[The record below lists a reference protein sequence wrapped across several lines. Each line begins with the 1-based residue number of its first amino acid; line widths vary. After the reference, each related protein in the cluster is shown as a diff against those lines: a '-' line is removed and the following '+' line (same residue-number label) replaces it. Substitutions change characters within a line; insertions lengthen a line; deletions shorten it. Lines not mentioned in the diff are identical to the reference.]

1 MGSIKLWDLTLFLWI
16 YSGLLRNLFP
26 PLNVVLY
33 LLPFILAFIYLITSR
48 ARHNSVQSVRNVLII
63 FTIFS
68 FGFQVIHF
76 FYQNISLRNVFTGLV
91 LYSLAPTLIF
101 LCLNTDSRILLLRLV
116 QAIKIGIPINL
127 LLTFLQ
133 VIGNF
138 SFFQRSQ
145 INGLENMTTDG
156 KVLRAIGTF
165 SHPVGFSTF
174 LSVATVVVFYMYRQ
188 KSKQGQIIWIFQ
200 IATLYLLSGSRTVY
214 INLFLIMLMYL
225 FIKLKGGYRTKR
237 TVSKVIFSIL
247 IPIWFVYL
255 LIQNR
260 FTWVIDAF
268 TNRLVTAAGQE
279 NSIQRIITQSL
290 GWVSHLQDSIWGQ
303 GLGFFSNSTI
313 GFSVNRSTW
322 VEDDLLKVILE
333 AGSLFGIIVI
343 VFRWAL
349 PIYIFVKIG
358 KDLSD
363 ENEIVL
369 LLLAAIFTNL
379 TQGALTGQGSVALQV
394 WLIAGICLSS
404 IHERKYSLT

>member
-1 MGSIKLWDLTLFLWI
+1 MGSIKLWNSTLFLWI

-26 PLNVVLY
+26 PLNVILY

-48 ARHNSVQSVRNVLII
+48 ARHNSVQSIRNVLII

-116 QAIKIGIPINL
+116 QAIKIGIPVNL

-174 LSVATVVVFYMYRQ
+174 LSVATVVAFYMYRQ
-188 KSKQGQIIWIFQ
+188 NSKQGQIIWILQ
-200 IATLYLLSGSRTVY
+200 IAALYLLSGSRTVY
-214 INLFLIMLMYL
+214 INLSLIMLMYL
-225 FIKLKGGYRTKR
+225 FIKLKSGHRTKR
-237 TVSKVIFSIL
+237 TISNIIFTIL
-247 IPIWFVYL
+247 IPISLVYL
-255 LIQNR
+255 LVENR
-260 FTWVIDAF
+260 FSWVLDAF
-268 TNRLVTAAGQE
+268 TTRLMAAADQE
-279 NSIQRIITQSL
+279 NSIQRIISQSF

-313 GFSVNRSTW
+313 GFSANRSTW
-322 VEDDLLKVILE
+322 VEDDLLKIILE

-349 PIYIFVKIG
+349 PFFIFVRIRKNP
-358 KDLSD
+358 SD
-363 ENEIVL
+363 ENEIML

-394 WLIAGICLSS
+394 WLIAGICMSS

>member
-1 MGSIKLWDLTLFLWI
+1 MGSIKLWNSTLFLWI

-26 PLNVVLY
+26 PLNVILY

-48 ARHNSVQSVRNVLII
+48 ARHNSVQSIRNVLII

-116 QAIKIGIPINL
+116 QAIKIGIPVNL

-174 LSVATVVVFYMYRQ
+174 LSVATVVAFYMYRQ
-188 KSKQGQIIWIFQ
+188 NSKQGQIIWILQ
-200 IATLYLLSGSRTVY
+200 IAALYLLSGSRTVY
-214 INLFLIMLMYL
+214 INLSLIMLMYL
-225 FIKLKGGYRTKR
+225 FIKLKSGHRTKR
-237 TVSKVIFSIL
+237 TISNIIL
-247 IPIWFVYL
+247 M
-255 LIQNR
+255 
-260 FTWVIDAF
+260 
-268 TNRLVTAAGQE
+268 
-279 NSIQRIITQSL
+279 
-290 GWVSHLQDSIWGQ
+290 
-303 GLGFFSNSTI
+303 
-313 GFSVNRSTW
+313 
-322 VEDDLLKVILE
+322 K
-333 AGSLFGIIVI
+333 
-343 VFRWAL
+343 
-349 PIYIFVKIG
+349 
-358 KDLSD
+358 
-363 ENEIVL
+363 
-369 LLLAAIFTNL
+369 
-379 TQGALTGQGSVALQV
+379 
-394 WLIAGICLSS
+394 
-404 IHERKYSLT
+404 

>member
-1 MGSIKLWDLTLFLWI
+1 
-16 YSGLLRNLFP
+16 
-26 PLNVVLY
+26 
-33 LLPFILAFIYLITSR
+33 
-48 ARHNSVQSVRNVLII
+48 
-63 FTIFS
+63 
-68 FGFQVIHF
+68 
-76 FYQNISLRNVFTGLV
+76 VFTGLV

>member
-1 MGSIKLWDLTLFLWI
+1 
-16 YSGLLRNLFP
+16 
-26 PLNVVLY
+26 
-33 LLPFILAFIYLITSR
+33 
-48 ARHNSVQSVRNVLII
+48 
-63 FTIFS
+63 
-68 FGFQVIHF
+68 
-76 FYQNISLRNVFTGLV
+76 VFTGLV

-255 LIQNR
+255 LVQNR

-279 NSIQRIITQSL
+279 NSIQRIITQSF